1 MEYSKYSKRTNKQKS
16 KEMKNEYLINIKEE
30 DIKVGVILYKKG
42 GRYKEKPALYIPGHD
57 WVPCA
62 KRLVD
67 DMTTDPKELV
77 IVHMEEDD
85 EETSWSK
92 WVSRATTRIL
102 SCNMKISELLLG
114 RLLC

>member
-1 MEYSKYSKRTNKQKS
+1 
-16 KEMKNEYLINIKEE
+16 MKNEYLFNIKEE
-30 DIKVGVILYKKG
+30 DIKEGVILYKVR

-67 DMTTDPKELV
+67 DMTTDPQELV

-85 EETSWSK
+85 EETGWSK
-92 WVSRATTRIL
+92 WVSRTTTRIIAEVDL
-102 SCNMKISELLLG
+102 W
-114 RLLC
+114 